1 MRPYLQPLLLPLFA
15 VLILPTAEA
24 GEVQDSYSL
33 QLVRTC
39 IKERSMGLYTA
50 TAAKLMPRLGDKVGI
65 AIVKIYTSSDIMEPK
80 TVRLFLPVIQ
90 MAFQYPRLISDEEDR
105 KPAVTMLLLNYLR
118 GNVREGALKE
128 EISRVEDQVLQMTT
142 KSPPS

>member
-1 MRPYLQPLLLPLFA
+1 MRPYLQMLLLPFFA
-15 VLILPTAEA
+15 VLIMPTAEA

-50 TAAKLMPRLGDKVGI
+50 TAAKHLPRLGDKVGI

-90 MAFQYPRLISDEEDR
+90 MAFQDPRLISDEEDR
-105 KPAVTMLLLNYLR
+105 KPAVTVLLLNYLR
-118 GNVREGALKE
+118 GNISDVALKK
-128 EISRVEDQVLQMTT
+128 EISKVEEQVLQMTA